1 YRIRLNVLGPQ
12 KRKKR
17 AWVWAHGVDVL
28 DTKDDNLWLCK
39 YCYQQKKKIK
49 TYISTATNH
58 VVEHLFKN
66 HRIDETGLVEMKANE
81 DIGELLQRQ
90 KKQRMPLLIGAHS
103 GENIAGLVKNVI
115 KDYRVGTILLGTDS
129 DCFEDGLPQLVDGD
143 ITEQIVDEFEQV
155 IQSADEIKKVEWWR
169 KKGPVGKLHNLVVH
183 IMWTPQRRQLFR
195 SKQQDLQATKL
206 LLLTVNGGIRW
217 NSTHDMIERALQ
229 LKDAI
234 DLYVNHAKQVLETA
248 DIVKDEL
255 TLEDWQE
262 LTELRDLLQPMKETT
277 KRLEGNAHTGA
288 YGALWES
295 LGALD
300 FLLDH
305 LEMEKARLEHL
316 PSSHFKA
323 CVNLGWKK
331 LNYYYSLSDQTP
343 AYRAA
348 IVLHPRFKWR
358 WFKKH
363 WEKSHPEWIE
373 EARKA
378 VTELWQSYKRR
389 YPLPLQSQKERSN
402 FTTYMDL
409 DDEDDSLEEDD
420 EFERFCSLKTVRVED
435 PLIWWTHQQH
445 EFPTLSRLAFDL
457 LSVPAMSS
465 ECERLFSKAGQVLN
479 EDTPRTKEDFAE
491 SRECLKS
498 WLQHQLI
505 QLCPRIRMVKKA
517 SGWMGWMIDH
527 PDSAPSATTQVSP
540 FYANY
545 GFDLRMGFEPPQPQP
560 ENLSRHREIQH
571 QAAEDFA
578 TRMERIRDCLR
589 TEMQYAQSVYE
600 DQANSSRSP
609 APAYK
614 VGDKVWLNTRNIH
627 TERPSKKLDWKATGP
642 HTVQAVISPYA
653 YELDLPSSM
662 KDLHPVFHT
671 SLLRPA
677 TDDRLP
683 GQVNAV
689 PPPVVVNGEEEWE
702 VDEIHD
708 SRMIHRQLQYL
719 VKWTGDNVPSW
730 QPASFVTN
738 ATDLLADFHHRY
750 PNKPGHE
757 YYTQQVR

>member
-1 YRIRLNVLGPQ
+1 RLFISAAPVTKGLLPLSHNTPRRWIDEEFNKYKETIRYILSQAKSDINLSYDSWTSDSGLPLLGIVAHFIDKNCRLKTIVLG
-12 KRKKR
+12 
-17 AWVWAHGVDVL
+17 
-28 DTKDDNLWLCK
+28 
-39 YCYQQKKKIK
+39 
-49 TYISTATNH
+49 
-58 VVEHLFKN
+58 
-66 HRIDETGLVEMKANE
+66 
-81 DIGELLQRQ
+81 
-90 KKQRMPLLIGAHS
+90 MPLLLGAHS

-115 KDYRVGTILLGTDS
+115 KDYRVGSKIGYFVMDNASNNDTSLQVLSKEFNIDVKKQRLRCSGHIINLVCKAIILGTDS
-129 DCFEDGLPQLVDGD
+129 DCFEDGLLQLVDGD
-143 ITEQIVDEFEQV
+143 IIEQIVDEFEQV

-169 KKGPVGKLHNLVVH
+169 KKGPIGKLHNLVVH
-183 IMWTPQRRQLFR
+183 IMWTSQRRQLFR

-248 DIVKDEL
+248 DIVRDEL

-378 VTELWQSYKRR
+378 
-389 YPLPLQSQKERSN
+389 SQKERSN

-420 EFERFCSLKTVRVED
+420 EFERFCSLKTVR
-435 PLIWWTHQQH
+435 
-445 EFPTLSRLAFDL
+445 
-457 LSVPAMSS
+457 
-465 ECERLFSKAGQVLN
+465 
-479 EDTPRTKEDFAE
+479 
-491 SRECLKS
+491 
-498 WLQHQLI
+498 
-505 QLCPRIRMVKKA
+505 
-517 SGWMGWMIDH
+517 
-527 PDSAPSATTQVSP
+527 
-540 FYANY
+540 
-545 GFDLRMGFEPPQPQP
+545 
-560 ENLSRHREIQH
+560 
-571 QAAEDFA
+571 
-578 TRMERIRDCLR
+578 
-589 TEMQYAQSVYE
+589 
-600 DQANSSRSP
+600 
-609 APAYK
+609 
-614 VGDKVWLNTRNIH
+614 
-627 TERPSKKLDWKATGP
+627 
-642 HTVQAVISPYA
+642 
-653 YELDLPSSM
+653 
-662 KDLHPVFHT
+662 
-671 SLLRPA
+671 
-677 TDDRLP
+677 
-683 GQVNAV
+683 
-689 PPPVVVNGEEEWE
+689 
-702 VDEIHD
+702 
-708 SRMIHRQLQYL
+708 
-719 VKWTGDNVPSW
+719 
-730 QPASFVTN
+730 
-738 ATDLLADFHHRY
+738 
-750 PNKPGHE
+750 
-757 YYTQQVR
+757 